1 MMKETIKNV
10 TSKNNTETV
19 DSQPIVKLRL
29 KNILYSNKERIRV
42 ADQYKRSME
51 MISYDAV
58 GMQW

>member
-51 MISYDAV
+51 MIAK
-58 GMQW
+58 GF